1 MAGSTATLLP
11 IPYKLYTEEQVLEED
26 ASVVNPMISSV
37 LRCVRGGGEEISQ
50 RWQARRACVRAPQTA
65 PSNLSPINYRLR
77 RSEERGTRESMINHV
92 WSAAKRVAYNPA
104 LFGAPEGRATPN
116 CGRRPPLPF
125 TSINSKL

>member
-26 ASVVNPMISSV
+26 ASVVNTMISSV
-37 LRCVRGGGEEISQ
+37 LRCVRGGGSLKGGKLGELAS
-50 RWQARRACVRAPQTA
+50 VRPR
-65 PSNLSPINYRLR
+65 PPVSYLSPINYRLR

-116 CGRRPPLPF
+116 CGRSPPPSYLY
-125 TSINSKL
+125 KL